1 MRTILFSLALAG
13 VAGAASAQAPL
24 SVGPDTKTVTLE
36 RVQWNCL
43 ATRLERYESSR
54 ASTYFIPLVNCQAT
68 ETKDLEKLSD
78 TVRATGDISLSS
90 TGAGATVRGAQG
102 YGGSLRLTQDQF
114 ACLVKLRDA
123 KTVAP
128 AAGGLKIEFETCK
141 ASSAAPAAAA
151 PAVRV
156 RP

>member
-1 MRTILFSLALAG
+1 VRSILFCLVLAG
-13 VAGAASAQAPL
+13 VAGAAGAQAPL
-24 SVGPDTKTVTLE
+24 SVGPETKQVTLE
-36 RVQWNCL
+36 RAQWTCL
-43 ATRLERYESSR
+43 AKRLERYEASR

-78 TVRATGDISLSS
+78 TVRATGDISLSA

-114 ACLVKLRDA
+114 ACLVKLRDGA
-123 KTVAP
+123 AP
-128 AAGGLKIEFETCK
+128 PGNGPVKIDFETCK
-141 ASSAAPAAAA
+141 ATPAPAAVA
-151 PAVRV
+151 PGA